1 MTNKRWFWS
10 ENPKT
15 KLPNHKPTCLQSM
28 FKKDVYFKL
37 LCCCDFIQKIETY
50 YASICHEI

>member
-15 KLPNHKPTCLQSM
+15 KLPNHKTTCLQSM
-28 FKKDVYFKL
+28 FKKHVYFKL